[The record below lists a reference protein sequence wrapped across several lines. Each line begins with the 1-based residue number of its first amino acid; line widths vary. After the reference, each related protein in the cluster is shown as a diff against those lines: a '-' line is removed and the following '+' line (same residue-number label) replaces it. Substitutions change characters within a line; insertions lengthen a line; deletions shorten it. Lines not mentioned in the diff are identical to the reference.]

1 MSTNVTRRY
10 FLRSAALG
18 VSGIAMS
25 AAAAQ
30 ALAAEGK
37 AAAESAAA
45 EKPAGSA
52 DPTTAA
58 NASGDAGAVREK
70 VLPEP
75 SFKTAPALIADADIS
90 QVIDCDVV
98 VVGAGPAGEAAA
110 RAAAEEGAKVCLL
123 EKGEGPT
130 FNGGDMG
137 AFESQ
142 FTDRYEY
149 SHDAEGIMHELM
161 HNAQSKVSQDFYTT
175 WLRHSGATF
184 DWVCDALEDLYVL
197 EATATPTPN
206 GAYAW
211 IQPERY
217 PLPAPYEPRDAYY
230 GTWQTTYR
238 LGGAQSFTYC
248 GEAMVKAAEATGNC
262 TTYYKTAG
270 YQIVRGDDQKSGR
283 VSAVIA
289 KTYEGEY
296 LRFNAAKGVILAC
309 GDYTGDDE
317 MFQYYMPWYYYLPV
331 MYSVTDPDG
340 NAANTGDGD
349 KMALW
354 VGARMEPGPHAG
366 MAHTMGGP
374 LGCAPMLMLNLSGQR
389 FMNEDI
395 PGQEIQDQ
403 MLQNNQDHVWQF
415 FDSRWNE
422 EVGLMGA
429 GHGQVIYE
437 LKDGDNQ
444 RLSSNDGFGS
454 QAQIDSAVEAGTT
467 VTADTLEELVAQTDI
482 VDAEAALAS
491 IKRYNELAATGEDT
505 DYYKAANCLY
515 ALENPPYY
523 ACRFDNA
530 GPLLVSSSG
539 IVTDKYGRALD
550 EANEVIEGLYVAGNN
565 QGGRFAGG
573 YPTTVPGISRTLA
586 MVYGRIEGIICAHDG
601 DVSVIDNSKVE
612 TYELKNPVTEWTA
625 EDAAAQ
631 PVEEQP
637 AGMPGAPG
645 SEGSATADVSALADG
660 TYEGSAKGIGGDV
673 PVSVTVSGGKITEV
687 VVGDNSETAGIGT
700 KAIDQLPAKIVEANG
715 VEGVSAV
722 SGATVTSKA
731 ILSAVSAA
739 LAGTG
744 K

>member
-1 MSTNVTRRY
+1 MSEQISRRF

-25 AAAAQ
+25 AAAAT
-30 ALAAEGK
+30 ALAEEGK
-37 AAAESAAA
+37 AAAEGA
-45 EKPAGSA
+45 A

-58 NASGDAGAVREK
+58 NASGASDAVREK
-70 VLPEP
+70 VIADP
-75 SFKTAPALIADADIS
+75 SFFTAPELIGDDQIS
-90 QVIDCDVV
+90 QTIDCDVV

-123 EKGEGPT
+123 EKGAGAT
-130 FNGGDMG
+130 FNGGDVG

-142 FTDRYEY
+142 FTDRFNY
-149 SHDAEGIMHELM
+149 SHDAEGIVHELM
-161 HNAQSKVSQDFYTT
+161 KGSTSKANQDLYMT

-184 DWVCDALEDLYVL
+184 DWVCDALGDLYIL

-206 GAYAW
+206 GAGAW
-211 IQPERY
+211 IQPERF
-217 PLPAPYEPRDAYY
+217 PLPNPYEPREAYY

-248 GEAMVKAAEATGNC
+248 GEALVKAAEATGNC
-262 TTYYKTAG
+262 TTYYQTAG
-270 YQIVRGDDQKSGR
+270 YQLVRGDDQKSGR
-283 VSAVIA
+283 VTALIA

-296 LRFNAAKGVILAC
+296 LKFNAAKGVILC
-309 GDYTGDDE
+309 TGDYTGDNE

-331 MYSVTDPDG
+331 MYSATDPDG

-374 LGCAPMLMLNLSGQR
+374 LGCAPMLMLNLDGER

-403 MLQNNQDHVWQF
+403 MMRNNQDHCWQI
-415 FDSRWNE
+415 FDSKWNE
-422 EVGLMGA
+422 EVGFMGA

-454 QAQIDSAVEAGTT
+454 QAQIDEAVKAGTT
-467 VTADTLEELVAQTDI
+467 VTADTLEELIAQTDI
-482 VDAEAALAS
+482 ADADAALAA
-491 IKRYNELAATGEDT
+491 IARYNELAAAGEDT
-505 DYYKAANCLY
+505 DYYKAANCMY

-523 ACRFDNA
+523 ACKFNNA

-539 IVTDKYGRALD
+539 IMTDKYGRVVD
-550 EANEVIEGLYVAGNN
+550 DNEQVIEGLYAAGNN
-565 QGGRFAGG
+565 QGGRFSSG
-573 YPTTVPGISRTLA
+573 YPTTVPGISRSFAL
-586 MVYGRIEGIICAHDG
+586 VYGRIEGMIAAHDG
-601 DVSVIDNSKVE
+601 DVSIIDNTVVE
-612 TYELKNPVTEWTA
+612 TYEMKNQPIEWTA
-625 EDAAAQ
+625 EDAANQ
-631 PVEEQP
+631 PVEESP
-637 AGMPGAPG
+637 MGMPGEDAP
-645 SEGSATADVSALADG
+645 AADVTAIADG

-673 PVSVTVSGGKITEV
+673 PVTVTVEGGKITAVEV
-687 VVGDNSETAGIGT
+687 GENSETQGIGS
-700 KAIDQLPAKIVEANG
+700 KAIEQLPAAIVEANG
-715 VEGVSAV
+715 TDGVAAV

-731 ILSAVSAA
+731 IFEAVNAA
-739 LAGTG
+739 LANA
-744 K
+744 

>member
-1 MSTNVTRRY
+1 MSDMTRRY

-18 VSGIAMS
+18 VSGVAFS
-25 AAAAQ
+25 AAAAT
-30 ALAAEGK
+30 ALAEEGAK
-37 AAAESAAA
+37 AAASATA
-45 EKPAGSA
+45 EAPAPSA
-52 DPTTAA
+52 EPTAAA
-58 NASGDAGAVREK
+58 NASGSSDVVREH
-70 VLPEP
+70 VLPQP
-75 SFKTAPALIADADIS
+75 SFMTAPELVADADIS
-90 QVIDCDVV
+90 ETIDCDVV
-98 VVGAGPAGEAAA
+98 VVGAGPAGVAAA
-110 RAAAEEGAKVCLL
+110 LAAAQEGAKVCLL
-123 EKGEGPT
+123 EKGSTAT
-130 FNGGDMG
+130 FNGGDVG

-142 FTDRYEY
+142 FTDRFEY

-161 HNAQSKVSQDFYTT
+161 HNAQTKVNQDLYTT

-184 DWVCDALEDLYVL
+184 DWACDCFEDLYIL

-262 TTYYKTAG
+262 TTYYQTAG
-270 YQIVRGDDQKSGR
+270 YQLVRGDDQRSGR
-283 VSAVIA
+283 VSALVA
-289 KTYEGEY
+289 KTYEGAY
-296 LRFNAAKGVILAC
+296 LKFNAAKGVILC
-309 GDYTGDDE
+309 TGDYTGDNE
-317 MFQYYMPWYYYLPV
+317 MFEYYMPWYYYLPV
-331 MYSVTDPDG
+331 MYSATDPDG

-354 VGARMEPGPHAG
+354 IGARMEGGPHAG

-374 LGCAPMLMLNLSGQR
+374 LGCAPMLMLNLQGKR

-403 MLQNNQDHVWQF
+403 MAVNNEGHVWQF
-415 FDSRWNE
+415 FDAKWNE

-437 LKDGDNQ
+437 LQDSDNQ

-454 QAQIDSAVEAGTT
+454 QAQIDQAVEAGTT
-467 VTADTLEELVAQTDI
+467 VTADTLEDLIAATDI
-482 VDAEAALAS
+482 EDKETALAS
-491 IKRYNELAATGEDT
+491 IQRYNELATAGKDT

-515 ALENPPYY
+515 ALENPPFY
-523 ACRFDNA
+523 ACKFNNA

-539 IVTDKYGRALD
+539 IMTDVYGRVID
-550 EANEVIEGLYVAGNN
+550 DNNQVIEGLYAAGNN

-573 YPTTVPGISRTLA
+573 YPTTVPGISRSFAL
-586 MVYGRIEGIICAHDG
+586 VYGRIEGMIAAHDG
-601 DVSVIDNSKVE
+601 DVSLLDNSKVE
-612 TYELKNPVTEWTA
+612 TYEMKNPVTDWTA
-625 EDAAAQ
+625 EDAANQ
-631 PVEEQP
+631 PPAEEP

-645 SEGSATADVSALADG
+645 EGGAAAADVSAIADG

-700 KAIDQLPAKIVEANG
+700 KAIEQLPAAIVEANG
-715 VEGVSAV
+715 VDGVSTV

-731 ILSAVSAA
+731 ILEAVTAA
-739 LAGTG
+739 LASA
-744 K
+744 